1 MAESE
6 FLEWMRFAKDDL
18 EAARILLD
26 HRPRKVEIICYHC
39 EQAAEK
45 YLKAVLARKDADI
58 PRTHS
63 LLSIAKNVGLNNT
76 TLAAIVKS
84 LATLQPYAVEV
95 RYPFQLVGGEG
106 MEELAMKAAE
116 HVASIVEGLFNA

>member
-18 EAARILLD
+18 EL
-26 HRPRKVEIICYHC
+26 
-39 EQAAEK
+39 
-45 YLKAVLARKDADI
+45 
-58 PRTHS
+58 
-63 LLSIAKNVGLNNT
+63 
-76 TLAAIVKS
+76 
-84 LATLQPYAVEV
+84 